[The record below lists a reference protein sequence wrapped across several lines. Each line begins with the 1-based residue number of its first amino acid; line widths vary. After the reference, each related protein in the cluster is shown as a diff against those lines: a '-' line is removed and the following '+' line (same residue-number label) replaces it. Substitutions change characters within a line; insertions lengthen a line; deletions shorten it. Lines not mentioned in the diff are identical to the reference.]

1 MTVWKHGFRQ
11 STIRL
16 ATKKDRSHTAAT
28 PHLPKHPMP
37 DFIYSL
43 NSSTIRPTP
52 ILEKIAIA
60 GRCGYQAIELWHDD
74 IDLHLLA
81 GGHLADIRK
90 AVDDAGLEVPTT
102 IFLKG
107 WWDTTGD
114 EYDRAIEEIQ
124 RRLEQSAA
132 VGATY
137 AIGGPPLG
145 PVDFELGARQYA
157 RLLEIGRDF
166 GVTPIVEFLGFSEQ
180 VNTIEAVLTVIHGCG
195 DSTATTVL
203 DPFHIHRGNG
213 SVESIAKLTADQI
226 AIAHFNDCIDTKPL
240 AEQHDP
246 DRVMPGD
253 GVFDL
258 HRFCQL
264 LSETG
269 YNRWLSLELFRDD
282 LWARDPEDVAREGLE
297 KMRAVVEG

>member
-1 MTVWKHGFRQ
+1 M
-11 STIRL
+11 
-16 ATKKDRSHTAAT
+16 
-28 PHLPKHPMP
+28 
-37 DFIYSL
+37 
-43 NSSTIRPTP
+43 
-52 ILEKIAIA
+52 
-60 GRCGYQAIELWHDD
+60 
-74 IDLHLLA
+74 
-81 GGHLADIRK
+81 
-90 AVDDAGLEVPTT
+90 
-102 IFLKG
+102 
-107 WWDTTGD
+107 
-114 EYDRAIEEIQ
+114 
-124 RRLEQSAA
+124 
-132 VGATY
+132 
-137 AIGGPPLG
+137 
-145 PVDFELGARQYA
+145 
-157 RLLEIGRDF
+157 LEIGRDF